1 MSELPDIAPDLLT
14 WWDGGHSL
22 WPWRENRDP
31 YAIWVAEV
39 MLQQTQIVTVLPY
52 YRRWMDRFPSVQT
65 LADASLDD
73 VLKLWEGLGYY
84 SRARNLH
91 YAAEMATSRYN
102 GHLPRTVDELME
114 LKGIGR
120 YTAGAISSIAYGQ
133 AVPAV
138 DGNGI
143 RILSRIFDI
152 ADDIS
157 KSATKRKMWSLAE
170 DLLSLDRP
178 GDFNQALMELGQ
190 TLCLP
195 TSPNCQICPLASFCL
210 AKQRGTQ
217 LERPVRP
224 RRKEIPHYQVAA
236 AIICRDD
243 GRFLIAK
250 RPANGLLGGLW
261 EFPGGKQEE
270 GERLQETLRR
280 EISEELGID
289 IEVNRRLVVVKHAY
303 SHFRITL
310 HAFLARH
317 REGRPQN
324 LAVAD
329 HTWVKLGDLEEYA
342 FASADRKII
351 KHLQAGAAS
360 NVGKP
365 CSGIRQQVA

>member
-1 MSELPDIAPDLLT
+1 
-14 WWDGGHSL
+14 
-22 WPWRENRDP
+22 
-31 YAIWVAEV
+31 VAEV
-39 MLQQTQIVTVLPY
+39 MLQQTQVATVLPY
-52 YRRWMDRFPSVQT
+52 YRRWMERFSSVQS
-65 LADASLDD
+65 LAKASLDD
-73 VLKLWEGLGYY
+73 VLKSWEGLGYY

-91 YAAEMATSRYN
+91 AAAGVVVSQYN
-102 GHLPRTVDELME
+102 GQMPQTVEGLME
-114 LKGIGR
+114 LQGIGR
-120 YTAGAISSIAYGQ
+120 YTAGAIASIAYGQ
-133 AVPAV
+133 AVPAL

-143 RILSRIFDI
+143 RILSRLFDI

-157 KSATKRKMWSLAE
+157 KSATKRKMWTLAE

-195 TSPNCQICPLASFCL
+195 TSPQCRLCPLASFCL

-217 LERPVRP
+217 QERPVRP

-236 AIICRDD
+236 GIIYRAD

-250 RPANGLLGGLW
+250 RPVNGMLGGLW

-270 GERLQETLRR
+270 GERLQDTLRR

-289 IEVNRRLVVVKHAY
+289 IEVNHCLVVVKHAY
-303 SHFRITL
+303 SHFRITM
-310 HAFLARH
+310 HAFSAWH
-317 REGRPQN
+317 RKGRPQN

-329 HTWVKLGDLEEYA
+329 HTWVKLADLEEYA

-351 KHLQAGAAS
+351 KHLQAEAAS
-360 NVGKP
+360 NAGKP
-365 CSGIRQQVA
+365 CNGNHQQ

>member
-1 MSELPDIAPDLLT
+1 MPDLPPISPSLLS
-14 WWDGGHSL
+14 WWDAGHAD
-22 WPWRENRDP
+22 WPWRESRDP

-39 MLQQTQIVTVLPY
+39 MLQQTQIATVLPY
-52 YRRWMDRFPSVQT
+52 YRRWMDRFPSVEI
-65 LADASLDD
+65 LAGASPDD

-84 SRARNLH
+84 SRARNLQS
-91 YAAEMATSRYN
+91 AAEMVAIRYH
-102 GHLPRTVDELME
+102 GHVPRTVDDLME

-120 YTAGAISSIAYGQ
+120 YTAGAIASIAYGQ
-133 AVPAV
+133 AVPAL

-143 RILSRIFDI
+143 RILSRLFDI
-152 ADDIS
+152 GDDIS

-195 TSPNCQICPLASFCL
+195 TSPKCQLCPLASFCL
-210 AKQRGTQ
+210 AMQRGTQ
-217 LERPVRP
+217 QERPVKP
-224 RRKEIPHYQVAA
+224 RRKEIPHYQVVAG
-236 AIICRDD
+236 IICRDD

-270 GERLQETLRR
+270 GERLKETLRR

-289 IEVNRRLVVVKHAY
+289 IEVNHRLVVVKHAY

-351 KHLQAGAAS
+351 KHLLVEATS
-360 NVGKP
+360 STGKP
-365 CSGIRQQVA
+365 CGGNRQLYS